1 MPDHK
6 GKFTLTYKGLYAVK
20 KAFSGGAII
29 IANMDGHDFNM
40 PTNFDA
46 VIQFFAWGILQVRPL
61 FLHSYVNIKKIL
73 KKIKNK
79 KKATKKESKKYKN
92 TKTYEKVNW
101 KPKRAVYEKGEQK
114 QDRERAC

>member
-20 KAFSGGAII
+20 KAFSGGALI

-40 PTNFDA
+40 PTNFDV

-61 FLHSYVNIKKIL
+61 FLHSYVNIKK
-73 KKIKNK
+73 K
-79 KKATKKESKKYKN
+79 KKATKKESKKYK
-92 TKTYEKVNW
+92 
-101 KPKRAVYEKGEQK
+101 R
-114 QDRERAC
+114 

>member
-61 FLHSYVNIKKIL
+61 FLHSYVNIKKIY
-73 KKIKNK
+73 KKKKKSNK
-79 KKATKKESKKYKN
+79 KREQKIQKYKN
-92 TKTYEKVNW
+92 IWKGKLKT
-101 KPKRAVYEKGEQK
+101 
-114 QDRERAC
+114 

>member
-1 MPDHK
+1 MPNHK

-61 FLHSYVNIKKIL
+61 FLHSYVNIKKIY
-73 KKIKNK
+73 K
-79 KKATKKESKKYKN
+79 KKKKKQQKKRAKN
-92 TKTYEKVNW
+92 TKIQKHI
-101 KPKRAVYEKGEQK
+101 KR
-114 QDRERAC
+114 